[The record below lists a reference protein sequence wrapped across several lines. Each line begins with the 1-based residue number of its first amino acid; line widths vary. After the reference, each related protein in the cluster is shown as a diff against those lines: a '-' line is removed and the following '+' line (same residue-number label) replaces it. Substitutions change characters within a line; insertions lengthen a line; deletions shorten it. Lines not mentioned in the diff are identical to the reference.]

1 VPGRSLIDSY
11 DYIVVGGGSAGC
23 VIAARLSQNAHLRVL
38 LLEAGGSERG
48 RLKMR
53 IPLAWRDTYLDR
65 SVSWGFMSE
74 PEPYADNR
82 VVPAPR
88 GKVLGGCG
96 SVNGMMYS
104 RGRAE
109 DYDEWAAAGLTDWS
123 YRHVLPYF
131 RRSESNWRGAS
142 EWHGDSGPLTVA
154 RHRTDDYIYPRL
166 IETAGKLGYRHLRD
180 FHESQFEGF
189 SAPDFN
195 VHRGERGSTVSRYL
209 RPAMRRPNLT
219 VRTNALTRRIRIEAG
234 RARGVEYEIDGQVLH
249 ADAQREVIICAGTF
263 NTPQLLLLSGI
274 GPAAQLAAHGIAL
287 VRDSPNV
294 GRNLQDHKS
303 IGMVFEAS
311 GDFAFEKELR
321 LDRLARSTLRWLLTR
336 TGTLAEQAVSAQGF
350 VRSVPE
356 LDKADFQ
363 LLIIPVSMMAKP
375 WFPLWRRGV
384 GHVMAT
390 ACVLLRP
397 QSRGEVTLRSA
408 DPHDPPRIRLNLM
421 QAEADR
427 VAMRQIVRFVRNFF
441 AILPAADLVCGE
453 RMPGASVTT
462 DAEIDA
468 YVRRIVGTAMHPT
481 STCAMGAGPESV
493 IDGQLRVR
501 DIEALRIVDASVM
514 PNIVSGNTNAPVIM
528 IAEKAADLI
537 AGQTE

>member
-1 VPGRSLIDSY
+1 
-11 DYIVVGGGSAGC
+11 VVGGGSAGC
-23 VIAARLSQNAHLRVL
+23 VLAARLSENPQARVL
-38 LLEAGGSERG
+38 LLEAGGSELG

-65 SVSWGFMSE
+65 SVSWGFMTE
-74 PEPYADNR
+74 PEPHADNR
-82 VVPAPR
+82 VLPAPR
-88 GKVLGGCG
+88 GKVLGGCS

-109 DYDEWAAAGLTDWS
+109 DYDEWASAGLSDWS
-123 YRHVLPYF
+123 YRKVLPYF

-142 EWHGDSGPLTVA
+142 AWHGDSGPLTVT
-154 RHRTDDYIYPRL
+154 RHRTDDFIYPRL
-166 IETAGKLGYRHLRD
+166 IATAGKLGYPHLDD
-180 FHESQFEGF
+180 FHGADFEGF

-195 VHRGERGSTVSRYL
+195 VHRGERGSTVTRYL
-209 RPAMRRPNLT
+209 RPAMHRPNLT
-219 VRTNALTRRIRIEAG
+219 VRTSALTRRIRIEAG
-234 RARGVEYEIDGQVLH
+234 RARGIEYEVEGEALN
-249 ADAQREVIICAGTF
+249 ADARHEVIVCAGAF

-274 GPAAQLAAHGIAL
+274 GPAAQLAAHGIA
-287 VRDSPNV
+287 VVKHSPNV
-294 GRNLQDHKS
+294 GRNLQDHQS
-303 IGMVFEAS
+303 IGMVFDAS
-311 GDFAFEKELR
+311 GNFAFEKQLR
-321 LDRLARSTLRWLLTR
+321 VDRLARSALRWLLSR

-350 VRSVPE
+350 VRSCAQ
-356 LDKADFQ
+356 LDRADFQ
-363 LLIIPVSMMAKP
+363 LLIIPVSMLAKP

-427 VAMRQIVRFVRNFF
+427 AAMRRIVRFVRQFF
-441 AILPAADLVCGE
+441 STRPAADLIRGE
-453 RMPGASVTT
+453 RMPGARVQT
-462 DAEIDA
+462 DDEIDA

-481 STCAMGAGPESV
+481 SSCAMGADEDSV
-493 IDGQLRVR
+493 ADGQLRVR
-501 DIEALRIVDASVM
+501 GIEALRIVDASVM
-514 PNIVSGNTNAPVIM
+514 PSIVSGNTNAPVIM

-537 AGQTE
+537 SGKAE